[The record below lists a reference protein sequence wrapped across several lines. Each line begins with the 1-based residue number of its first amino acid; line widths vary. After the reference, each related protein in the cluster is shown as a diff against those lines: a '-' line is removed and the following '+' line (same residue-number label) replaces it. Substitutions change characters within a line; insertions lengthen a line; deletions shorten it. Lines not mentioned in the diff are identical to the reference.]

1 MFTLSMKEI
10 ITASVIV
17 LIIGFNAWEKYH
29 EYRKRK
35 TYSLAANPDRCQDH
49 ELRLRSIEKDCGE
62 IKTNVA
68 VLVTKVDSLDDRLD
82 NIGEIFSATGGIKP

>member
-1 MFTLSMKEI
+1 MFTIQNLATILSIVIIAGYLAWKEI
-10 ITASVIV
+10 R
-17 LIIGFNAWEKYH
+17 
-29 EYRKRK
+29 EYQKRK
-35 TYSLAANPDRCQDH
+35 NYSLAANPDRCQDH

-82 NIGEIFSATGGIKP
+82 NIGEIFSAAGGMKP

>member
-1 MFTLSMKEI
+1 MFALSVKEI
-10 ITASVIV
+10 VTASVIV

-49 ELRLRSIEKDCGE
+49 ELRLREIERSCGQ
-62 IKTNVA
+62 IKTDVA
-68 VLVTKVDSLDDRLD
+68 VIVEKVGNIEDRLD
-82 NIGEIFSATGGIKP
+82 NIGEIFSAAGGIKP

>member
-49 ELRLRSIEKDCGE
+49 ELRLREIERSCGQ
-62 IKTNVA
+62 IKTDVA
-68 VLVTKVDSLDDRLD
+68 VIVEKVGNIEDRLD
-82 NIGEIFSATGGIKP
+82 NIGEIFSAAGGIKP